1 MKLTIEQ
8 IDNYWTV
15 NGKRFTE
22 MSDSEKEIL
31 VKFLKTIHE
40 RTINQFT

>member
-8 IDNYWTV
+8 IENHWTV
-15 NGKRFTE
+15 NGKRFAE
-22 MSDSEKEIL
+22 MSDAEKVIL

-40 RTINQFT
+40 RTISQFT